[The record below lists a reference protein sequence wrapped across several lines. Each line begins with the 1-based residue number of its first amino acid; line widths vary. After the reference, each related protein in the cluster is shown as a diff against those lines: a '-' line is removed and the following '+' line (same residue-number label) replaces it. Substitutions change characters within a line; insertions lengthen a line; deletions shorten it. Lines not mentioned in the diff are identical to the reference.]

1 MTKKTVLTAAPFKL
15 EEASISQLQE
25 ALRDGIITSVD
36 LTVMFLN
43 RIFHYD
49 HRGIQLNSIPI
60 IYKEALEQAAQMDVL
75 RSEGTLLGPL
85 HGIPFTVKDSYM
97 VKGLTVA
104 AGSPSFVNLIAPRHS
119 FIVEKIIESGGI
131 LIGKTNMPPMAAGG
145 MQKGVYGRA
154 ESPYNKD
161 YLTAAWAS
169 GSSNGSGTA
178 TAANFSVFGMAEETV
193 SSGRSPAS
201 NNGLVAYT
209 PSRGIISIRG
219 NWPLFPTKD
228 VVVPHTKYMED
239 LFSLLDV
246 IVQEDTDHS
255 GDFWRMQKA
264 VALPGPMDIRPKS
277 YHDLQNPSSLQHV
290 RLGVPKMFL
299 GLSQEN
305 PLYMRPSILKLWKDA
320 VRQLEACGAEIIEI
334 DFPLQALYSSSPTQ
348 LKPFEEKGYLPK
360 GWMETERTKL
370 NPMFAELFLKS
381 CESDDYPSWASLDS
395 TFTFPNPAESVDE
408 KRNANRLYDHITHY
422 VQGGLPSLSEVPGL
436 VDGLKGLEEIRKQ
449 EFECWLQKEQLD
461 GLVFPANSNIGKAN
475 SDMVEASYDTSL
487 EQGNYFSNG
496 NEMLR
501 HLGIPTVS
509 VTMGVMEDTDVPVN
523 LTFCGP
529 AYSDNALLSWAY
541 AYEHATMHRTPPKR
555 TPAIESTAACLG
567 IANPAKQSLLPLP
580 RFGSSLK
587 GNQLSIQSV
596 DGHCPAGTT
605 IKVFINGKTA
615 AVSTDADWSV
625 QVDIAPFLDM
635 DAFQKN
641 YLDVIVLYQAESQL
655 SNAVHEKIYFPFLD

>member
-1 MTKKTVLTAAPFKL
+1 MTEKTVLVASPFKL
-15 EEASISQLQE
+15 EEASIQQIQE
-25 ALRDGIITSVD
+25 ALNEGVITSVD

-49 HRGIQLNSIPI
+49 HRGIKLNSIPLL
-60 IYKEALEQAAQMDVL
+60 YKKALKQAAAMDIL

-119 FIVEKIIESGGI
+119 FIVEKIIDSGGI

-161 YLTAAWAS
+161 YLTAAWSS

-209 PSRGIISIRG
+209 PSRGVISIRG

-228 VVVPHTKYMED
+228 VVVPHTKYTED

-246 IVQEDTDHS
+246 IVQEDTKDS

-264 VALPGPMDIRPKS
+264 VALPGPMEIRPDS
-277 YHDLQNPSSLQHV
+277 YHELKNPSSLQNV
-290 RLGVPKMFL
+290 RLGVPKIFL
-299 GLSQEN
+299 GLSQDN
-305 PLYMRPSILKLWKDA
+305 PLYIRPSILKIWKNA
-320 VRQLEACGAEIIEI
+320 VRQLEACGADIIEI
-334 DFPLQALYSSSPTQ
+334 DFPLQALYNANPTQ
-348 LKPFEEKGYLPK
+348 LTLFEEKGYLPK

-370 NPMFAELFLKS
+370 NPLFAEIFLKS

-395 TFTFPNPAESVDE
+395 TLTFPNPVESVDE
-408 KRNANRLYDHITHY
+408 ERNANTIYDKITHY
-422 VQGGLPSLSEVPGL
+422 VQEGLPTLSEVQHL
-436 VDGLKGLEEIRKQ
+436 VDGLQGLENIRKQ
-449 EFECWLQKEQLD
+449 EFECWLQSEGLD
-461 GLVFPANSNIGKAN
+461 GLVFPANSNIGEAN
-475 SDMVEASYDTSL
+475 SDMVGASYVTSL
-487 EQGNYFSNG
+487 EQGNYYSNG

-509 VTMGVMEDTDVPVN
+509 VPMGVMEDTDLPVN
-523 LTFCGP
+523 ITFCGP
-529 AYSDNALLSWAY
+529 AYSDNTLLSWAY
-541 AYEHATMHRTPPKR
+541 AYEQATGHRTPPKR
-555 TPAIESTAACLG
+555 TPAIESTASCLG
-567 IANPAKQSLLPLP
+567 ITNPNKKGLLPSP
-580 RFGSSLK
+580 SFTHSVK
-587 GNQLSIQSV
+587 GNQLFIQSEQAQ
-596 DGHCPAGTT
+596 CPADTI
-605 IKVFINGKTA
+605 IKVFINGKTV
-615 AVSTDADWSV
+615 AVTTGSDWSV
-625 QVDIAPFLDM
+625 QVEITPFLDL

-641 YLDVIVLYQAESQL
+641 YLDLIVLYQAESLL
-655 SNAVHEKIYFPFLD
+655 SNAVHEKIHFRFLD